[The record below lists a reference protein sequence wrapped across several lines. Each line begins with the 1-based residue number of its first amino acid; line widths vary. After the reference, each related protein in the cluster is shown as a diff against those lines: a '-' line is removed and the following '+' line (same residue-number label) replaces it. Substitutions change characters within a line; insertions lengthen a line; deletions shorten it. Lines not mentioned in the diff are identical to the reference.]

1 MKVKFWGTR
10 GSLPVSLSAMD
21 VRAKLVQAVQ
31 LAQGRDL
38 RASGA
43 VAAFVDGLNFD
54 DGGTFGG
61 NTSCVQIDLEEFAVP
76 NEHLILDMGSGLR
89 VLGQSLMQRCAVAGP
104 QTFHFFMSHL
114 HWDHIMGLP
123 FFTPAYLP
131 GNRVVVH
138 TCHAE
143 AELALRRQQD
153 PPSFPVAFDRLGA
166 KIEFDFLQAG
176 QTTQIAGMAVTT
188 HHQRHAGDSYGWR
201 FDCQGKR
208 LVYTT
213 DSEHRVELDDERH
226 AFIQFFANAD
236 LVVFDAMYSLAEAI
250 SVKEDWGH
258 SSNIVGVELCQAARV
273 RKLVLFHHEPGYTDR
288 QIQQV
293 LLDTRRYE
301 ELMRDGHT
309 LQVDAAWDSL
319 VLVV

>member
-1 MKVKFWGTR
+1 MKVRFWGTR
-10 GSLPVSLSAMD
+10 GSLPVSLTALD
-21 VRAKLVQAVQ
+21 VRAKLVHALQ
-31 LAQGRDL
+31 LAQGHNL
-38 RASGA
+38 QAPGA
-43 VAAFVDGLNFD
+43 VEAFVDGLDFD
-54 DGGTFGG
+54 ARGSFGG
-61 NTSCVQIDLEEFAVP
+61 NSSCVQIDLEDRASS

-89 VLGQSLMQRCAVAGP
+89 ALGQAVMQQYAGAGP

-131 GNRVVVH
+131 GNRLVIH
-138 TCHAE
+138 TCHPQ

-166 KIEFDFLQAG
+166 KIEFDLLRTGQA
-176 QTTQIAGMAVTT
+176 TQVAGMTVTA

-201 FDCQGKR
+201 FDCAGKR

-213 DSEHRVELDDERH
+213 DSEHHVELDKEREG
-226 AFIQFFANAD
+226 FIQFFANAD
-236 LVVFDAMYSLAEAI
+236 MVVFDAMYSLAEAI

-258 SSNIVGVELCQAARV
+258 SSNIMGVELCQAAKV
-273 RKLVLFHHEPGYTDR
+273 RKLVLFHHEPSYSDQ

-293 LLDTRRYE
+293 LLETRRYE
-301 ELMRDGHT
+301 ELTRDGPV
-309 LQVDAAWDSL
+309 LEIDSAWDGL
-319 VLVV
+319 VLPV